1 MEVTIG
7 WVSVWS
13 TDFNFHNL
21 GQEATK
27 SDLSTPQQIDLTII
41 NPKIFLKMVL
51 LIHHTFHSL
60 SLKSPNGYSFHRKTK
75 ETSRSQGQF
84 LHFEFLFLDLLHS
97 RQKSLIDQFDSIID
111 LLCLYTD
118 KW

>member
-60 SLKSPNGYSFHRKTK
+60 V
-75 ETSRSQGQF
+75 EISQW
-84 LHFEFLFLDLLHS
+84 LLIE
-97 RQKSLIDQFDSIID
+97 RQKKLQE
-111 LLCLYTD
+111 D
-118 KW
+118 KDNFFTLSFCS